1 MNSQFIIDVGERA
14 ASTFVQA
21 FVGVL
26 GSVQV
31 VDLNIGILEAALIAG
46 ISAAAS
52 VLKSAAAS
60 KGPFGSS
67 SASLAE

>member
-1 MNSQFIIDVGERA
+1 MNSQFIIYVGERA

-26 GSVQV
+26 GSVQLA
-31 VDLNIGILEAALIAG
+31 DLDVSILETALVAG

-52 VLKSAAAS
+52 ILKSAAAS
-60 KGPFGSS
+60 KGPLGSS

>member
-26 GSVQV
+26 GSVQLA
-31 VDLNIGILEAALIAG
+31 DLDVSILETALVAG
-46 ISAAAS
+46 ISAATS
-52 VLKSAAAS
+52 ILKSAAAS
-60 KGPFGSS
+60 KGPLGSS

>member
-26 GSVQV
+26 GSVQLA
-31 VDLNIGILEAALIAG
+31 DLDVSILETALVAG
-46 ISAAAS
+46 ISAATS
-52 VLKSAAAS
+52 ILKSAAAS
-60 KGPFGSS
+60 KGPLGSS
-67 SASLAE
+67 AASLAE

>member
-14 ASTFVQA
+14 AATFVQA

-26 GSVQV
+26 GSVQLA
-31 VDLNIGILEAALIAG
+31 DLDVSILETALVAG
-46 ISAAAS
+46 ISAATS
-52 VLKSAAAS
+52 ILKSAAAS
-60 KGPFGSS
+60 KGPLGSS

>member
-26 GSVQV
+26 GSVQLA
-31 VDLNIGILEAALIAG
+31 DLSVSVLETALIAG
-46 ISAAAS
+46 ISASAS
-52 VLKSAAAS
+52 ILKSAAAS

-67 SASLAE
+67 SGSFAD

>member
-26 GSVQV
+26 GSVQLA
-31 VDLNIGILEAALIAG
+31 DLDVSILETALVAG
-46 ISAAAS
+46 ISAATS
-52 VLKSAAAS
+52 TLKSAAAS

-67 SASLAE
+67 SGSLAD